1 MLPPITGHKP
11 GRETKLGRQTSTGGV
26 TSAGSSCA
34 VRLDPTVLPV
44 RFTASDARADGR
56 VRDVELARDHVV
68 IRRTLNGMPLK
79 IRVPVSAFTGVT
91 LKLSGVDEGPERVLV
106 SLEHRDPAL
115 SVPLFA
121 ADDNCE
127 AVAEWQLWSRVLAR
141 PLLITD
147 LAGAMREPF
156 PTIGAVRVSPP
167 VQRRRRRTTVAT
179 RRPRRALRRRAGAI
193 SAAPVIRDEREII
206 ARD

>member
-1 MLPPITGHKP
+1 M
-11 GRETKLGRQTSTGGV
+11 GRQTSTGGI
-26 TSAGSSCA
+26 TPAGSSCA

-56 VRDVELARDHVV
+56 IRDVELARDHVV
-68 IRRTLNGMPLK
+68 IRRTLKGMPLK

-115 SVPLFA
+115 SVLLYA

-127 AVAEWQLWSRVLAR
+127 AVAEWQLWSRILAR
-141 PLLITD
+141 PLLIAD
-147 LAGAMREPF
+147 LAGAVREPF
-156 PTIGAVRVSPP
+156 PTVGAVRVSAPA
-167 VQRRRRRTTVAT
+167 QRRRRRTTIAT

-193 SAAPVIRDEREII
+193 LPELMVRHEREII